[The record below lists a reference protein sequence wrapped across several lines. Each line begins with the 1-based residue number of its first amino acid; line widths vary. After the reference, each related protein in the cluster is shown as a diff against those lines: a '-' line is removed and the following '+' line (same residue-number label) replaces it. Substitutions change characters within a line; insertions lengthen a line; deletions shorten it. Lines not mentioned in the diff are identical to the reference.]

1 MQPAK
6 FIDKSKFVVK
16 NKYLTLANLFSL
28 SRILVAPVLIW
39 IHMQQG
45 VNMLFTVLV
54 FYAIISDY
62 LDGWAAR
69 LNNEITELGK
79 IADPVADKLLAG
91 MLFIYAGWIDL
102 IPIWFVILC
111 IGRDLLILAG
121 SLYIGKKK
129 GKVAMSVM
137 SGKIFVNFLAAYWI
151 VAFFLPGYT
160 QTIQI
165 LLISTTVLMV
175 YSSLD
180 YIHRFTQIQ
189 RGAEFN

>member
-28 SRILVAPVLIW
+28 SRILVAPLLIW
-39 IHMQQG
+39 IHMRHG
-45 VNMLFTVLV
+45 VNTLFTVLV

-69 LNNEITELGK
+69 FSNEITEFGK

-111 IGRDLLILAG
+111 IGRDLLILVG

-160 QTIQI
+160 QTIQV
-165 LLISTTVLMV
+165 LLILTTVIMV

-180 YIHRFTQIQ
+180 YVHRFTQIQ

>member
-175 YSSLD
+175 YSSFD